1 MGGYRF
7 VRDGEEIFE
16 KAASQD
22 KDYIVIE
29 GALHGFTP
37 CTACEKTP
45 GQYSNTVR
53 NLFDYIAKWTTARF

>member
-7 VRDGEEIFE
+7 VRDGEVIFE
-16 KAASQD
+16 KAASGD
-22 KDYIVIE
+22 KDYVVIE

-37 CTACEKTP
+37 CTACEQTP

-53 NLFDYIAKWTTARF
+53 NLFDYIAKWTNARF